1 MMHMMCAIFHML
13 LCLSILTF
21 NLCSTLSAKLE
32 RVFFGGKVDG
42 DLPGV
47 FISAGYYHGEN
58 YNRMKSL
65 LDSIAAGYRCG
76 VLNNNVHIY
85 GLSCPGSTDHQN
97 VDCETCQS
105 ICKSFPL
112 DSVVRFECRG
122 SSRQQIVS
130 GRISHNMDVCLQRD
144 QIDSIVE
151 GRAGGRELL
160 RSNIRLLYLIGKGSR
175 SELSS
180 DDGKR
185 LCIVKYTQ
193 EELNEISRVIRY
205 CELDMNKLST
215 VLYDAI
221 MRSFATYEKDSI
233 VTTLSRYCYLAHE
246 SFHFLK
252 DDIGLPLE
260 ESDFYK
266 SAGDLIQ
273 FLPVI
278 RHYRLLF
285 EDEVMLFRYL
295 VENVGE
301 SIIDNILDFGF
312 IDDYRNNMTLGKTRF
327 EAAQLINIII
337 EEGTNHHKMRLVKSG
352 ACQILSKVV
361 EFPPNENAAEVA
373 IQMLYHYFI
382 SPKEKMEPLPED
394 TLGTIPFVKSLS
406 SSSVVI
412 SKLAVKS
419 LYELGIGYNSYYYK
433 MLSNGILLPLL
444 QLMIKRPRIGILKSA
459 ARLLDE
465 LSPMIER
472 LPYCIMLYA
481 KETLNA
487 LSQLLL
493 VEEDTILKSVCLAA
507 RYILKVIEFG
517 QKKRV
522 DLLEKKLLWYVFDCK
537 REETKVVRD
546 TRNSLKKQLKEM
558 KSQVKQSGSVN
569 KQLEGI
575 RIKYAEADATYTRL
589 KEILTA
595 LLINAEENAPKE
607 VWQERLGQDDL
618 PDSLEGVADA
628 IVVAKENIDSITEA
642 RKLMKNCDELRKGG
656 IGVVVAHLEG
666 FE

>member
-1 MMHMMCAIFHML
+1 M
-13 LCLSILTF
+13 
-21 NLCSTLSAKLE
+21 
-32 RVFFGGKVDG
+32 FFGGKVEL
-42 DLPGV
+42 DLSDV
-47 FISAGYYHGEN
+47 FTSAGYYHGEN
-58 YNRMKSL
+58 YNRMKAL

-85 GLSCPGSTDHQN
+85 GLSCPGSIDHQN

-105 ICKSFPL
+105 ICRSFPL
-112 DSVVRFECRG
+112 NSVVRFECRG

-151 GRAGGRELL
+151 GRASGRELL
-160 RSNIRLLYLIGKGSR
+160 RSNIRLLYLLGKGSR
-175 SELSS
+175 SEISS
-180 DDGKR
+180 DDGKK

-221 MRSFATYEKDSI
+221 MRSFATTYEEDST
-233 VTTLSRYCYLAHE
+233 VTTPSRYCYLAHV
-246 SFHFLK
+246 SFHYLK
-252 DDIGLPLE
+252 DEIGLPLE

-266 SAGDLIQ
+266 SAGDLVQ
-273 FLPVI
+273 FLPAI

-285 EDEVMLFRYL
+285 EDKVMLFRHL

-312 IDDYRNNMTLGKTRF
+312 LDLTLGKTRF

-337 EEGTNHHKMRLVKSG
+337 EEGPNHHKMRLVKSG
-352 ACQILSKVV
+352 ACEILLKVV

-373 IQMLYHYFI
+373 IQMLHHYFI

-394 TLGTIPFVKSLS
+394 TLGTIPFIKSLS

-419 LYELGIGYNSYYYK
+419 LYELGMGNNFYYYK

-459 ARLLDE
+459 ARLLDQ
-465 LSPMIER
+465 LSLIMER
-472 LPYCIMLYA
+472 LPYCTMVYA

-493 VEEDTILKSVCLAA
+493 MDEDTILKSVCLAA
-507 RYILKVIEFG
+507 RYILKGIEFG
-517 QKKRV
+517 QRERV
-522 DLLEKKLLWYVFDCK
+522 DLLDKKLRWYVFDRK
-537 REETKVVRD
+537 REEAKSARD
-546 TRNSLKKQLKEM
+546 IRESLKKQLKEM
-558 KSQVKQSGSVN
+558 KSQVKRSGSGN
-569 KQLEGI
+569 TQLEGI
-575 RIKYAEADATYTRL
+575 RVEHAEADATYTRL
-589 KEILTA
+589 KEILKA
-595 LLINAEENAPKE
+595 LLLEAEENAPKE
-607 VWQERLGQDDL
+607 VWQERLDQDDL
-618 PDSLEGVADA
+618 PDSLSGVEDA
-628 IVVAKENIDSITEA
+628 IVEAKANIDSITEA
-642 RKLMKNCDELRKGG
+642 LKLMQNCDKLRKRD
-656 IGVVVAHLEG
+656 IEVVAAHLERLSMT
-666 FE
+666 FI